1 MDKFKRLGWVSF
13 IFLALFLCVSPQAQ
27 SAEATGNAPVVM
39 VASQEATV
47 PVAANAATGAA
58 EQECP
63 WKWTIRSEA
72 LWLNRGGNTHKE
84 LLHARSGHG
93 DDAARASVN
102 ASQLD
107 FNWANNVGSDNSVM
121 LQYRNF
127 GVELRYFGSLHGS
140 SSEKDFD
147 MSRERRETN
156 IAAADAGYNYWLNN
170 GELNFHWWPCSNDR
184 YNLLAGFRYFRLSE
198 SLSGDTFEGSFR
210 HRHDFLEFED
220 GKVTTQNQLF
230 GAQLGI
236 EGLLLG
242 KREKGFSI
250 DSSLKAG
257 LFYNDIDNN
266 FYDSGFGRYNRHHWV
281 WDRSDSES
289 RSKTPFMSE
298 LGIGLNYA
306 FTKHIAVTTRYH
318 LLWVNNIA
326 VASKYGNTD
335 SILFQG
341 GSVGLTLSF

>member
-1 MDKFKRLGWVSF
+1 MEKFKRLGWVSV
-13 IFLALFLCVSPQAQ
+13 IFLAVVFFGSMPQAQ
-27 SAEATGNAPVVM
+27 SAEATGNAPVVA
-39 VASQEATV
+39 ASQ
-47 PVAANAATGAA
+47 AA
-58 EQECP
+58 EVPATANEVTQECP

-72 LWLNRGGNTHKE
+72 LWLNRGGNTNKE
-84 LLHARSGHG
+84 LLDVRVGHG
-93 DDAARASVN
+93 RHAAEADVN

-121 LQYRNF
+121 LQYQNF
-127 GVELRYFGSLHGS
+127 GLELRYFGSLHGS
-140 SSEKDFD
+140 SSESDFD
-147 MSRERRETN
+147 ISRHRGTTR
-156 IAAADAGYNYWLNN
+156 IAEADAGYNYWLNN
-170 GELNFHWWPCSNDR
+170 WEMNFHWWPCSNDR
-184 YNLLAGFRYFRLSE
+184 YNLLVGLRYFRLSE

-210 HRHDFLEFED
+210 RRHHFMELENS
-220 GKVTTQNQLF
+220 KVTTQNQLW
-230 GAQLGI
+230 GAQVGI

-266 FYDSGFGRYNRHHWV
+266 FYDSGFGRYNSHS
-281 WDRSDSES
+281 WDWGYSDSAS

-306 FTKHIAVTTRYH
+306 FTKNIAVTTRYH
-318 LLWVNNIA
+318 LIWVDNIA
-326 VASKYGNTD
+326 VASKVGNTD